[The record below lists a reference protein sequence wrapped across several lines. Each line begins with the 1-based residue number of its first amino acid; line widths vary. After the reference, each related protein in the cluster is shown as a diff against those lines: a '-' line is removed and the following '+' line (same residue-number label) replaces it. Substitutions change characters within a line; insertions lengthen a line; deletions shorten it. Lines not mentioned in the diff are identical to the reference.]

1 MCDNI
6 GRLHFFMVSTGR
18 GGQLLRGNV
27 VTVHFTQVS
36 IEESPSSVNEVK
48 LIPDQDI
55 PFLFNFWEETPVA
68 SNKVSFAIH
77 LSQLDI
83 SNWS

>member
-48 LIPDQDI
+48 LIPDQEI
-55 PFLFNFWEETPVA
+55 PFVQFLGRNTRCKQQSEFC
-68 SNKVSFAIH
+68 
-77 LSQLDI
+77 
-83 SNWS
+83 